1 MFFSGLFQRKSD
13 APVTTPAEL
22 ADAIGL
28 SYDTYTGKQI
38 RSQRAMRLTAVFSC
52 VRVLAESVGMLP
64 CNLYH
69 LNGSLKQRATGER
82 LHKLISTHPNGYMT
96 PQEFWEL
103 VVTCLCLRGNFYA
116 YKVKAFGEVAELL
129 PVDPGC
135 VVPKL
140 NSSWEPIYQV
150 TFPDGSTDV
159 LSQEDIWHVRTL
171 TLDGLVGLN
180 PIAYAREAISLAAA
194 TEEHGARLFSNGAVT
209 SGVLRTEQTL
219 SDQAYER
226 LKKDFEERHTGLG
239 NAHRPMILEMGL
251 DWKSMA
257 LNAEDSQFLETRKFQ
272 LEEICR
278 LFRVPLHMVQNTDRA
293 TFNNIEELGLGFI
306 NYSLV
311 PYLTRIEQRIN
322 TGLVRKSKQGVYYA
336 KFNAGA
342 LLRGDMKSRFEAY
355 ATGINWG
362 IYSPNDC
369 RDLEDMNPRP
379 GGDVY
384 LTPMNM
390 TEMNDTSGRWSYA
403 RQLYGHVYTA
413 KIGSLSELVTAGDQF
428 NQQHITLAG
437 YEKETQTPADELAA
451 SRTARAAVFIRNDPA
466 RPTQTG
472 ELVGML
478 PAPKGKRFTMT
489 EQQTLLSHG
498 VATAYVESGVLRIQ
512 RDVTTYRKNAYGVAD
527 NSYLDSETLHTSA
540 YVLSKLK
547 SVITSKYGRH
557 KLASDGT
564 RFGPGQ
570 AIVTPA
576 VIKGELLATYRQLER
591 AGIVENYELFKQY
604 LVVERDASDPNRLNT
619 LFPPDYVNQLRVF
632 AVVNQ
637 FRLQYSEES
646 A

>member
-1 MFFSGLFQRKSD
+1 MK
-13 APVTTPAEL
+13 
-22 ADAIGL
+22 L
-28 SYDTYTGKQI
+28 SYKLVISAFLLTLFGSLVWSANHYHSKY
-38 RSQRAMRLTAVFSC
+38 QREKKRADEAVQN
-52 VRVLAESVGMLP
+52 AES
-64 CNLYH
+64 
-69 LNGSLKQRATGER
+69 ATA
-82 LHKLISTHPNGYMT
+82 ITN
-96 PQEFWEL
+96 
-103 VVTCLCLRGNFYA
+103 N
-116 YKVKAFGEVAELL
+116 
-129 PVDPGC
+129 
-135 VVPKL
+135 
-140 NSSWEPIYQV
+140 
-150 TFPDGSTDV
+150 V
-159 LSQEDIWHVRTL
+159 LQSMQIINTVLEAIWHVRTL

-390 TEMNDTSGRWSYA
+390 TTKPSD
-403 RQLYGHVYTA
+403 
-413 KIGSLSELVTAGDQF
+413 GSKAGKQKD
-428 NQQHITLAG
+428 NAN
-437 YEKETQTPADELAA
+437 ADE
-451 SRTARAAVFIRNDPA
+451 
-466 RPTQTG
+466 
-472 ELVGML
+472 
-478 PAPKGKRFTMT
+478 
-489 EQQTLLSHG
+489 
-498 VATAYVESGVLRIQ
+498 
-512 RDVTTYRKNAYGVAD
+512 TT
-527 NSYLDSETLHTSA
+527 S
-540 YVLSKLK
+540 
-547 SVITSKYGRH
+547 
-557 KLASDGT
+557 
-564 RFGPGQ
+564 
-570 AIVTPA
+570 
-576 VIKGELLATYRQLER
+576 
-591 AGIVENYELFKQY
+591 
-604 LVVERDASDPNRLNT
+604 
-619 LFPPDYVNQLRVF
+619 
-632 AVVNQ
+632 
-637 FRLQYSEES
+637 
-646 A
+646 